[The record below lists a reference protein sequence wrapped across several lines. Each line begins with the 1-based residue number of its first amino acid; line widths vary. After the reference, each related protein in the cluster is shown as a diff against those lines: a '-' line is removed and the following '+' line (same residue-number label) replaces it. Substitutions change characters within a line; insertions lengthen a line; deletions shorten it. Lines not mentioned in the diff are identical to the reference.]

1 MKSFA
6 LSLFVMLCSFAF
18 SQQPQSGTARISIP
32 GVQGVLELNVGPTT
46 WKTKVQTDR
55 KLVELD
61 TAPRPDRLQ
70 VTAFLWQVG
79 FPASAER
86 CRDELWR
93 DTMNKSPLK
102 RENLEQ
108 SSAGSTA
115 RVSYMVP
122 EYNGAPVQQKNVH
135 EYLGSRDLCAE
146 VRVAKIL
153 FTPAD
158 QKLFDDVL
166 NSARLL
172 PDESATGDTVAKPDN
187 DQLFQG
193 SKSPLFDGTMAYLD
207 SDFATAATDLQQALD
222 AEKQKRTL
230 GRGDFRLLIDNLAI
244 SYRFIRNSAK
254 SKEVLDYG
262 ISQDPEY
269 PLFHYDMA
277 CYYGVQGKMEQA
289 LEELRLNYKY
299 KANLGT
305 SDRMS
310 DPLQDSCFG
319 KFLRNKKFVSAV
331 QQMQNQ

>member
-1 MKSFA
+1 MNMLA
-6 LSLFVMLCSFAF
+6 LTLLLLSTLA
-18 SQQPQSGTARISIP
+18 QEPQTNTARISIP
-32 GVQGVLELNVGPTT
+32 DVKGVLELNVGPTT
-46 WKTKVQTDR
+46 WKTTIQPDR
-55 KLVELD
+55 KLVQLD

-79 FPASAER
+79 FPASPQR

-93 DTMNKSPLK
+93 DTMNKVPLK

-108 SSAGSTA
+108 ATVGETA

-135 EYLGSRDLCAE
+135 DYLGSRDLCAE

-166 NSARLL
+166 NSVRLL
-172 PDESATGDTVAKPDN
+172 PDENSGGDSAGQPAG

-193 SKSPLFDGTMAYLD
+193 NRSPLFDGTMAYLD
-207 SDFATAATDLQQALD
+207 RDFATAASDLQQTLD

-230 GRGDFRLLIDNLAI
+230 RRGDFRLLIDNLAT
-244 SYRFIRNSAK
+244 SYRFTKNLAR

-277 CYYGVQGKMEQA
+277 CYYGQQGKMQQA
-289 LEELRLNYKY
+289 LDELRLNYKY

-319 KFLRNKKFVSAV
+319 KFLRNKKFVTAV
-331 QQMQNQ
+331 QQMQNE